1 MPGKKRINPYKL
13 ETFRQYDECSIVYYL
28 TDEKNHTEAM
38 FCDFTNSSG
47 NQRYYFSKNAPITS
61 NWMELFG
68 YGEADWIDSSESVN
82 PMELLHDA
90 VLYVPKIK
98 SLDDPENGSY
108 MKEFKG
114 ESIEETLNSCLY
126 YLNALLGAY
135 PALSF
140 LYPGFFGVIKELL
153 LFSDG
158 KKSQKQVI
166 KDLYNPLL
174 YLSYNAG
181 AAVEYYDRIRTYV
194 YDVFIMPFEKNIML
208 APDKVAEHYKNY
220 CNLYYNE
227 GDEASIK
234 RDFFSN
240 STSER
245 SPNAGMIE
253 QAPADPGWE
262 SYIET
267 RNSYDTEG
275 IGIYTLNQFA
285 HIGIAQLIRDGRS
298 IRKCKL
304 CGKYF
309 KVKYSS
315 SQEYCTRIY
324 KDSKFACN
332 EYMSRRSAKDRFFE
346 HPIHAEYNKAYN
358 RLYARIRRGKV
369 PKDTPLT
376 AKLKELHDQYYER
389 YEHTHKKDREAVWK
403 EYIEKNKELLA

>member
-1 MPGKKRINPYKL
+1 MPGKKKINPYSL
-13 ETFRQYDECSIVYYL
+13 ETVRQYDKCSIVYYL
-28 TDEKNHTEAM
+28 TDETNHTETM

-47 NQRYYFSKNAPITS
+47 KQCYYFSKNAPITS
-61 NWMELFG
+61 GWMELFG
-68 YGEADWIDSSESVN
+68 YGEADWINSSEYAN
-82 PMELLHDA
+82 PMELLQDTMHY
-90 VLYVPKIK
+90 VLKFR
-98 SLDDPENGSY
+98 SLDDLENGSY
-108 MKEFKG
+108 MKEFTG
-114 ESIEETLNSCLY
+114 ESIEDTLNGCLY
-126 YLNALLGAY
+126 YLNALIGAY
-135 PALSF
+135 PALCF
-140 LYPGFFGVIKELL
+140 LYPIFFNVMKEFL

-158 KKSQKQVI
+158 EKSQKQVI

-174 YLSYNAG
+174 YLSYSAG
-181 AAVEYYDRIRTYV
+181 AAVKYYDQIRTYV
-194 YDVFIMPFEKNIML
+194 YDVFIMPFEKNILL
-208 APDKVAEHYKNY
+208 APDKIAEHYKNY
-220 CNLYYNE
+220 CNLYDDDDDIE
-227 GDEASIK
+227 

-253 QAPADPGWE
+253 KTPDDPGWE
-262 SYIET
+262 SYLET
-267 RNSYDTEG
+267 RSSYDTEG

-309 KVKYSS
+309 KVRYSS

-324 KDSKFACN
+324 KDTKFACN

-369 PKDTPLT
+369 PKDTTLT
-376 AKLKELHDQYYER
+376 TELKKLHDEYYER